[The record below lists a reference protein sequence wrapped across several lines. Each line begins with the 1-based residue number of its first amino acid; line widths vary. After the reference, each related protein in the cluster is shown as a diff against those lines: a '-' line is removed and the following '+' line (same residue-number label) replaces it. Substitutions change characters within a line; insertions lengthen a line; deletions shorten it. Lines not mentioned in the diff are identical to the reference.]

1 MKLLALVGLL
11 AASILLS
18 AHLFLGESQIYS
30 VLELVSPNREIN
42 IINTYC
48 HGPHAPVRVPQHDKW
63 VCRDPAKKRKYVWVM
78 LDAWASFQTADLVT
92 TFNESAYYHVLNT
105 GYPQVACM

>member
-30 VLELVSPNREIN
+30 VLELVSPNHEIN

-48 HGPHAPVRVPQHDKW
+48 HGAYAAVRVPQHDTA
-63 VCRDPAKKRKYVWVM
+63 VCRDPAKKSKYIWVM
-78 LDAWASFQTADLVT
+78 LDAWAAFQTADLLS
-92 TFNESAYYHVLNT
+92 TFNESSFYHVLNT
-105 GYPQVACM
+105 GYPQVAFM

>member
-11 AASILLS
+11 AASVLLS

-30 VLELVSPNREIN
+30 VLELVSPNRDIN

-48 HGPHAPVRVPQHDKW
+48 RGAYAAVTLTQHDEGL
-63 VCRDPAKKRKYVWVM
+63 CRDPAKKRKYIWLM
-78 LDAWASFQTADLVT
+78 LDAWASFQTADLMSV
-92 TFNESAYYHVLNT
+92 FNESSYYHVLNT
-105 GYPQVACM
+105 GYPQVSDM